1 MPTLPN
7 LPDNPSGDD
16 RDDSQENNQHDYSL
30 PREKLNHK
38 IKNTYSDPDSKPFLP
53 DIKAS
58 LSLSMEQEFKIQSI
72 KLDLA
77 RLKLDTMNAQTLDTL
92 KQMLIASC
100 YRCMIQENITRNM
113 MKKIL

>member
-1 MPTLPN
+1 
-7 LPDNPSGDD
+7 
-16 RDDSQENNQHDYSL
+16 
-30 PREKLNHK
+30 
-38 IKNTYSDPDSKPFLP
+38 
-53 DIKAS
+53 
-58 LSLSMEQEFKIQSI
+58 MEQEFKIQSI